1 MSKGLLN
8 ALMGEARGA
17 VIGLLFSQP
26 DRAEHFR
33 DVVRKTGASV
43 GSVQRELALLVRL
56 GLVHRSASANLVEY
70 RANRASPIFTELKGL
85 ADKTFGIE
93 ASVRT
98 ALEPFGRDIA
108 FAALYGSV
116 AAGTD
121 DARSD
126 IDVLVV
132 GRVDFGDI
140 VEALHPVAERL
151 ERAVNPI
158 VFSRREFARRRREKE
173 SFLSAVLAK
182 PVVPLIGS
190 LDDA

>member
-1 MSKGLLN
+1 MSKHLLT
-8 ALMGEARGA
+8 ALMGEARGM

-26 DRAEHFR
+26 DRAQHFR

-43 GSVQRELALLVRL
+43 GSVQRQLALLVRL
-56 GLVHRSASANLVEY
+56 GLVDRSVSANLVQY
-70 RANRASPIFTELKGL
+70 RANHASPIFAELTSL
-85 ADKTFGIE
+85 AGKTYGIE
-93 ASVRT
+93 ASVRA
-98 ALEPFGRDIA
+98 ALEPFGRHID

-126 IDVLVV
+126 VDVLVV
-132 GRVDFGDI
+132 GQVDFSDI
-140 VEALHPVAERL
+140 VEALHPVTERL
-151 ERAVNPI
+151 ERPVNPI

-173 SFLSAVLAK
+173 SFLSAVLSK